1 MIEDIFYIVFLVLE
15 VAVLSFFIYYI
26 ARYFK
31 QYQEKADPYTK
42 MTLILLALS
51 FVFQLMRLPLK
62 VLDMVSESDP
72 DPNSSFNTWYE

>member
-42 MTLILLALS
+42 TTLILLALS
-51 FVFQLMRLPLK
+51 FVF
-62 VLDMVSESDP
+62 
-72 DPNSSFNTWYE
+72 